1 MPRRK
6 AMWVLSPSERTPKL
20 AMQDPP
26 RNAPPR
32 NLVIRNLANTASI
45 LGILP
50 LCLLFGEHGYQ
61 YLLPLMIYNNVMDD
75 LDGVLA
81 AKLNIRSNIGA
92 LLDNVCD
99 AIVHTVFVMVVGMY
113 YFQATGPQ
121 GVGISYLGSICLAS
135 SLVATVAMA
144 VRVVTRINPTSA
156 TGTGSPTNEL
166 IRHIFFILLVS
177 QIAGCNPTPY
187 LIAVF
192 LLHSVSM
199 LAPFKM
205 PYMIRSLTK
214 SATSIGIVNVSLLV
228 AWLLPVAA
236 PFIAAAFVATYLVSF
251 ATGGFFWL
259 RDKNTSPQKPSPV
272 PRA

>member
-1 MPRRK
+1 
-6 AMWVLSPSERTPKL
+6 
-20 AMQDPP
+20 MQDPTQ
-26 RNAPPR
+26 N
-32 NLVIRNLANTASI
+32 VVFRNLANIVSI
-45 LGILP
+45 LGVLP
-50 LCLLFGEHGYQ
+50 LCLLFGEDGYQ
-61 YLLPLMIYNNVMDD
+61 YLLPLILYNNVMDD

-99 AIVHTVFVMVVGMY
+99 AIVHTVFVMVVGMH
-113 YFQATGPQ
+113 YFQEMGHP
-121 GVGISYLGSICLAS
+121 YLGSICLAS

-166 IRHIFFILLVS
+166 IRHIFFVLLLAP
-177 QIAGCNPTPY
+177 IAGCNPTPY

-192 LLHSVSM
+192 LLHSLSM
-199 LAPFKM
+199 LAPFKL

-214 SATSIGIVNVSLLV
+214 SATSIGIVNGALLV

-236 PFIAAAFVATYLVSF
+236 PFIAAAFAATYLASF
-251 ATGGFFWL
+251 ATGAFFWL
-259 RDKNTSPQKPSPV
+259 RSS
-272 PRA
+272 